1 MINLVSCGKVLYS
14 KHQTIVTLNN
24 ISIEIKRSDFVAIIS
39 PRWSGK
45 TTLLNVLGLN
55 NPPTRGQ
62 YSFEWLEVSDLGYS
76 QISDIRNIKVRFV
89 QTNLLIEEFN
99 ILENVSMAL
108 GYRGVGS

>member
-1 MINLVSCGKVLYS
+1 MWTFIQDQILGMKWLSALIGN
-14 KHQTIVTLNN
+14 
-24 ISIEIKRSDFVAIIS
+24 
-39 PRWSGK
+39 
-45 TTLLNVLGLN
+45 LLNVLGLN